1 MLSWAGLADRLRVG
15 GNLLSGGRQPR
26 PPGSPRGGGAA
37 PRLRAA
43 LENLNPGQ
51 PPEAISAAIE
61 ELSRNRSAMGLVAVF
76 AHIEKAYPER
86 DRSVYS
92 LAGLS
97 SPAQQPEHQGQAG

>member
-1 MLSWAGLADRLRVG
+1 MKETFSPEG
-15 GNLLSGGRQPR
+15 GSLGRRDCRQVVLL
-26 PPGSPRGGGAA
+26 

-43 LENLNPGQ
+43 LERLNPGQ
-51 PPEAISAAIE
+51 LPEAISAAIE
-61 ELSRNRSAMGLVAVF
+61 EISRNRSAMGLVAVF
-76 AHIEKAYPER
+76 AHIEQAYPER